1 MASVHI
7 YVLRRCIVGASKG
20 RLDRCREFLEPIVAP
35 LVAQFQ
41 LNERFAVIRQ
51 EEILVHVVDRIL
63 NAGLS
68 MLKDRINNKRQKT
81 RHVRLAH
88 VVFGPRRSETQV
100 CLKIN
105 ELPLQTQA
113 LRVLAKVGWE
123 GWERR
128 MTAVREGARTDR
140 AGNAMKGQE
149 GPVLLWPPHHCVDE
163 VAIGD

>member
-1 MASVHI
+1 MHI

-20 RLDRCREFLEPIVAP
+20 RLDGCREFFEPIFSP

-41 LNERFAVIRQ
+41 LNERFAVIWQ
-51 EEILVHVVDRIL
+51 EEILVHVVDRVL

-68 MLKDRINNKRQKT
+68 MLKDRVNNKRQKT

-105 ELPLQTQA
+105 ELPLQAQA
-113 LRVLAKVGWE
+113 LRVLAKK
-123 GWERR
+123 GWERWER
-128 MTAVREGARTDR
+128 LVTAVREGARTNR
-140 AGNAMKGQE
+140 TGNAMKGQE